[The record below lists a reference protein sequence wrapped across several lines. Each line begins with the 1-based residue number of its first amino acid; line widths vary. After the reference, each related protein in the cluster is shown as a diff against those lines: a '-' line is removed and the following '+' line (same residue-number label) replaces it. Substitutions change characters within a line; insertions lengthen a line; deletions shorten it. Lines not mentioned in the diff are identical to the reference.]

1 MSKRGGYIAPTAV
14 CRTTG
19 RDGCRLFQLPKADCG
34 VDIVAQDR
42 AARLLIAEEHEFD
55 CFTKQ
60 RLAESR
66 FPLGAFAAD
75 SANRF
80 SLTTHCL
87 SRINHLRI

>member
-42 AARLLIAEEHEFD
+42 AARLLVAGEHVS
-55 CFTKQ
+55 TV
-60 RLAESR
+60 
-66 FPLGAFAAD
+66 D
-75 SANRF
+75 SAI
-80 SLTTHCL
+80 SGSH
-87 SRINHLRI
+87 SR